1 MGANGGSNSNPNP
14 VNKRRKLM
22 LLAGLI
28 EHPEEGLILY
38 ETGCA
43 DDVETVCLS
52 LIRSSRQLAQGQLA
66 DTPPCLTG
74 MGTCGNRHVP
84 KNGV

>member
-1 MGANGGSNSNPNP
+1 MGANGGYSSNPNP

-38 ETGCA
+38 GTGCA
-43 DDVETVCLS
+43 DDVETVRLS
-52 LIRSSRQLAQGQLA
+52 RIRSFRQLGQGA
-66 DTPPCLTG
+66 IG
-74 MGTCGNRHVP
+74 
-84 KNGV
+84 